1 MTERPD
7 DVSDEAVIAAIAKA
21 CEETLNEASDNRPL
35 AFHLAAM
42 VYGVGP
48 AEPGCLADKE
58 RDALLVYAEK
68 VRRFLDGEQT
78 PCQIV
83 SISRKGE

>member
-7 DVSDEAVIAAIAKA
+7 DVSDAEVMAAITKA
-21 CEETLNEASDNRPL
+21 CEETLAEASDYRPL

-48 AEPGCLADKE
+48 ADPGMLSDKE
-58 RDALLVYAEK
+58 RDDLLTYAEK
-68 VRRFLDGEQT
+68 VRRFLDGEQAA
-78 PCQIV
+78 CKIV
-83 SISRKGE
+83 PIGRKGE